1 MAFHTRSR
9 QETQIRPSDVY
20 TDSIAPSQAA
30 YETNP
35 ANIEDN
41 LNSLRSQAQNFLNR
55 SGAGFPG
62 GNWWDDISVPG
73 TFENGTQ
80 RGINVLNTDLHD
92 LERKRI
98 LARISQIGNDITIGS
113 AGDQYVILSGTEI
126 PAVTTI
132 AVGTSTT
139 LGTVAAAATAFGTAS
154 ATDIVSGTSAIR
166 PNNLCV
172 IWNSAAG
179 STGGELG
186 DVVKDGVGEQL
197 YGLLQSENPAD
208 GHTATGTTPDRLQLS
223 FVKLNAT
230 ADGIILVT
238 AGEMDGVIFDYAPIQ
253 RFAFEDIPEDAFLG
267 GNFVDS
273 GVANATRQAGYDNQG
288 IVPVDVNTN
297 SFLDLEGPGLTW
309 QIRDDAEQTLFS
321 IVEGSAGGTSTVR
334 FGTDVDTFDNNAI
347 VNDFAN
353 GATIRSTGT
362 RPIDVGVV
370 DGEIGTTA
378 GDFMVRATAEL
389 LFDDGNQTGS
399 TWAQDGIKLS
409 ESTAEWDAFET
420 KFGEVSLL
428 AAITAASSSRT
439 PPIFATV
446 TADANANADVS
457 GPSDDNNLSVDLGDL
472 SVGTFVDDYSF
483 YLNGYRLRPGANVG
497 AGFDIYP
504 GTSLANG
511 QVRFSEKLKANPGS
525 PDVFMVEKWV

>member
-9 QETQIRPSDVY
+9 QDTQIRPSDLYDDTVPP
-20 TDSIAPSQAA
+20 TLAA
-30 YETNP
+30 YETNA

-41 LNSLRSQAQNFLNR
+41 LNHLRSQAQNFLNR
-55 SGAGFPG
+55 SGAGFPA
-62 GNWWDDISVPG
+62 GNWWSDITAPG

-98 LARISQIGNDITIGS
+98 LARISQIGNDISIG
-113 AGDQYVILSGTEI
+113 APGDQYVILALSEI
-126 PAVTTI
+126 PAVTTMAI
-132 AVGTSTT
+132 GTTTT
-139 LGTVAAAATAFGTAS
+139 LGTVAAAATTFGTAS
-154 ATDIVSGTSAIR
+154 ATDIVTGPSVVR

-179 STGGELG
+179 STGGEIG
-186 DVVKDGVGEQL
+186 DVVKDVNGEQI
-197 YGLLQSENPAD
+197 YALLQSENATD
-208 GHTATGTTPDRLQLS
+208 GHTATGTTPNRLQLS

-230 ADGIILVT
+230 ADGLILAS
-238 AGEMDGVIFDYAPIQ
+238 AGTMDGVIFDYAPIQ

-273 GVANATRQAGYDNQG
+273 GVANATRKSGYDNQG

-309 QIRDDAEQTLFS
+309 QIRDDLEAVLFS

-334 FGTDVDTFDNNAI
+334 FGTDVDVFDNNAA
-347 VNDFAN
+347 VNDFQS
-353 GATIRSTGT
+353 GATIRSSGT
-362 RPIDVGVV
+362 RPIVIGVT
-370 DGEIGTTA
+370 DGVIGTSA
-378 GDFMVRATAEL
+378 GDLMVNATTEL

-409 ESTAEWDAFET
+409 DTTAEWDAFEA

-428 AAITAASSSRT
+428 AAITAAAGSRT

-446 TADANANADVS
+446 TANVAANADVS
-457 GPSDDNNLSVDLGDL
+457 GPANDNNLSVDLGSL
-472 SVGTFVDDYSF
+472 AAGVFVDDYSF

-511 QVRFSEKLKANPGS
+511 QVRFSEKLKAGGS